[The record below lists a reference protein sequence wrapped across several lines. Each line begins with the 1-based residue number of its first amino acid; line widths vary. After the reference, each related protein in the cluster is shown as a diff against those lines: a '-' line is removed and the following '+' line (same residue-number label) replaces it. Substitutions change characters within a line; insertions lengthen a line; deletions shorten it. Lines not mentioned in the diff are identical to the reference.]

1 MTKPPENK
9 TVDQILFA
17 VMELIRDG
25 GLPAATLS
33 AVCKRA
39 GISKGGLMHHY
50 PSKESLV
57 DAFLSRSADQ
67 CLAETSAH
75 LATVERGE
83 GRRTKA
89 YVNFVLKGPMMCD
102 PAGSHEVSAVMI
114 ALMQGR
120 QMSHAMSYYQRLA
133 DEFRGD
139 GISRSLRE
147 LIFTSIDG
155 LWMQSAFL
163 PPEVVAARANDVRLQ
178 LLRLIHAELES
189 KHPLVVAKSRASA
202 TQI

>member
-1 MTKPPENK
+1 MSDAHAK
-9 TVDQILFA
+9 TTIDQILFA

-50 PSKESLV
+50 PSKEALV
-57 DAFLSRSADQ
+57 DAFIARSADQ
-67 CLAETSAH
+67 CLAETHSH
-75 LATVERGE
+75 LATIPRGE

-89 YVNFVLKGPMMCD
+89 YVNFTLREPMMCD
-102 PAGSHEVSAVMI
+102 PTGSREVSAVMI

-120 QMSHAMSYYQRLA
+120 LTHHAMGYYQRIA
-133 DEFRGD
+133 DELRGD
-139 GISRSLRE
+139 GVSKSLRE
-147 LIFTSIDG
+147 LIVTSIDG

-163 PPEVVAARANDVRLQ
+163 PQDVVAKRANQVRLQ
-178 LLRLIHAELES
+178 LLRMIQAET
-189 KHPLVVAKSRASA
+189 KPMD
-202 TQI
+202 Q